1 MFILGRVLYMHTGF
15 MLEHKTLSSRV
26 KNFHHIVPHRLFFH
40 FHKMSIHNIMLI
52 HFHTLVITGSYP
64 VLHRSLHNHSIHH
77 HRRYHHHHMVMFAD
91 KDVSLDLHKYYL
103 LDSNS
108 SQQDKVSYMHIYFL
122 AAHRILS

>member
-1 MFILGRVLYMHTGF
+1 
-15 MLEHKTLSSRV
+15 
-26 KNFHHIVPHRLFFH
+26 
-40 FHKMSIHNIMLI
+40 
-52 HFHTLVITGSYP
+52 
-64 VLHRSLHNHSIHH
+64 
-77 HRRYHHHHMVMFAD
+77 MVMFAD